1 MPYIPPEV
9 VEKAREMDLLT
20 YLQSYEP
27 EELIHVSGNAYSTRT
42 HDSLKISNGKWYWFS
57 HSIGGKSALDYLIKV
72 NGYSF
77 TEAVE
82 KLTGQAAVKPP
93 VFMPESRTSKPKAL
107 VLPQAHPSAAR
118 AIAYLQR
125 RGIDRELMEQCI
137 QSGRIYESSPYHNV
151 VFVGFDGTGKAQYA
165 NLRGT
170 CSDFKGEAM
179 GSDKRF
185 SFRIPAATGSDTVH
199 VFESAIDLLSYA
211 TLLKLGC
218 QRWDAEHLLSLAG
231 VYQPKHQI
239 CKMPL
244 PLALSQFL
252 SDHAEVKRIVLR
264 LDNDRAGRQAA
275 ASLQEALS
283 GQYEATV
290 VFPSKG
296 KDYNDYLCMRLG
308 IPVTKTKS
316 VKGDRTL

>member
-20 YLQSYEP
+20 YLRNYEP
-27 EELIHVSGNAYSTRT
+27 EELVRAGGNAYCTRT

-57 HSIGGKSALDYLIKV
+57 HGIGGKSALDYLIKV

-77 TEAVE
+77 LEAVE
-82 KLTGQAAVKPP
+82 KLMGQAAVKPP
-93 VFMPESRTSKPKAL
+93 VFATEPKTSKPEAF
-107 VLPQAHPSAAR
+107 VLPQAHSSSTRAA
-118 AIAYLQR
+118 AYLQR
-125 RGIDRELMEQCI
+125 RGIDQELVEQCI
-137 QSGRIYESSPYHNV
+137 RSGRIYESSLYHNV
-151 VFVGFDGTGKAQYA
+151 VFVGFDSTGKARYA

-170 CSDFKGEAM
+170 CSNFKGEAE

-185 SFRIPAATGSDTVH
+185 SFRIPADGSDTVH

-211 TLLKLGC
+211 TLLKLER

-231 VYQPKHQI
+231 VYQSKRQA
-239 CKMPL
+239 CKTPL

-252 SDHAEVKRIVLR
+252 SDHAEVKKIVFR

-275 ASLQEALS
+275 SSLQETLS
-283 GQYEATV
+283 GRYEV
-290 VFPSKG
+290 SDMFPIEG
-296 KDYNDYLCMRLG
+296 KDYNDCLCTRLG
-308 IPVTKTKS
+308 IPLTKIKS

>member
-9 VEKAREMDLLT
+9 VEKAREIDLLT
-20 YLQSYEP
+20 YLQNYEP
-27 EELIHVSGNAYSTRT
+27 EELVHVGGNAYCTRT

-57 HSIGGKSALDYLIKV
+57 HSVGGKSALDYLIKV

-77 TEAVE
+77 IEAVE

-93 VFMPESRTSKPKAL
+93 VFMPESKTSKPKAF
-107 VLPQAHPSAAR
+107 VLPQAHPSSAR
-118 AIAYLQR
+118 AIAYLQS
-125 RGIDRELMEQCI
+125 RGIDRELMEHCI
-137 QSGRIYESSPYHNV
+137 RSGRIYESSPYHNV
-151 VFVGFDGTGKAQYA
+151 VFVGFDGTGKARYA

-185 SFRIPAATGSDTVH
+185 SFRIPADNSDTVH

-211 TLLKLGC
+211 TLLKLDR

-231 VYQPKHQI
+231 VYQPRCQTR
-239 CKMPL
+239 KMPL

-252 SDHAEVKRIVLR
+252 SDHAEVKKIVLR
-264 LDNDRAGRQAA
+264 LDNDRAGRQAVS
-275 ASLQEALS
+275 SLQEALS
-283 GQYEATV
+283 GRYETTV

-296 KDYNDYLCMRLG
+296 KDYNDCLCMRLG
-308 IPVTKTKS
+308 IPVSKTKS
-316 VKGDRTL
+316 MKGDRTL